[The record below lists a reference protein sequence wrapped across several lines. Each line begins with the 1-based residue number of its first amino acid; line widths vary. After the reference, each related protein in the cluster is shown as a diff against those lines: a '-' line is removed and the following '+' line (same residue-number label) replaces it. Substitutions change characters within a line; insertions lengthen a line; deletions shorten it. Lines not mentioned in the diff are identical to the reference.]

1 MKRYSLL
8 YLFLFVLV
16 CLSCQKEN
24 NADMHQMP
32 EAQTLIDKAISI
44 HGGNI
49 YDFSDIRL
57 KFRDKSYRSL
67 RNGGDFRYERSFV
80 EEGKEYLDIM
90 ENETFERSI
99 DGEPV
104 VVADTMV
111 RKYRNS
117 INSVWYFA
125 LLPYK
130 LNDPAVKKKYLGK
143 SQIDDKSY
151 HKIEVRFAEEGG
163 GEDFQDV
170 FLYFIDE
177 ESGTMDHLAY
187 SYETDGGGLRF
198 RKGYNFREI
207 NGLRFA
213 DYVNFKGDPKSSIQ
227 DIDKAYFEAKLDTL
241 SLIELEDI
249 EVKRLDL

>member
-1 MKRYSLL
+1 MKRYLPL
-8 YLFLFVLV
+8 YIFLFVLAI
-16 CLSCQKEN
+16 SCQKES
-24 NADMHQMP
+24 NAELHQMP
-32 EAQTLIDKAISI
+32 DAQALINKAISL
-44 HGGNI
+44 HGGSI

-67 RNGGDFRYERSFV
+67 RNGGDFRYERSFE
-80 EEGKEYLDIM
+80 EEGKGYLDVM
-90 ENETFERSI
+90 ENESFQRMVN
-99 DGEPV
+99 GEAV
-104 VVADTMV
+104 VVADSMI

-130 LNDPAVKKKYLGK
+130 LNDPAVKKKYIGR
-143 SQIDDKSY
+143 SQIDNKAY

-177 ESGTMDHLAY
+177 ESGMMDHLAY

-213 DYVNFKGDPKSSIQ
+213 DYVNFKGDPTSSIQ
-227 DIDKAYFEAKLDTL
+227 DIDKAYYEAKLDTL